1 MNEFSLHLP
10 GVEPDNIDESRML
23 RIMAELSHALRQ
35 TDRETLK
42 AWGNR
47 SGKRLWTLLL
57 RRGSA
62 FARLAGKL
70 VHAGI
75 VEGRGLASAVHAG
88 RGLEQLG
95 ARSAAAIDASIS
107 FAQGGKLALKQIRQ
121 ALRDDPQRNIPRLV
135 AGILGFHAGSGGLDG
150 NGGIPDLDLA
160 AGIGFHRSLLTHSIL
175 AGVLAEGLLVAIV
188 DLSGEIKDRLPEVH
202 DPLWAKLAEA
212 AGPLASPLL
221 AGTSAGIA
229 YHLLVDATLQ
239 TAAYHGLPWHM
250 PMHDHEL
257 AMGVN
262 GVAEGA
268 YAAGM
273 GGKNGAECSD
283 DQQRA
288 KAAPTTGRRV
298 VDGIAQAASK
308 AIHASRSRLERP

>member
-1 MNEFSLHLP
+1 MNEFTLNVPS
-10 GVEPDNIDESRML
+10 VEPGNIDESRMK

-42 AWGNR
+42 SWVNR

-57 RRGSA
+57 RRGCA
-62 FARLAGKL
+62 LARLAGKL

-75 VEGRGLASAVHAG
+75 AEGGGLASAVHAG

-95 ARSAAAIDASIS
+95 DRSAAAIDASIS
-107 FAQGGKLALKQIRQ
+107 FAQGGKFALKQIGQ

-135 AGILGFHAGSGGLDG
+135 AGVLGFYGGSGGIDG

-175 AGVLAEGLLVAIV
+175 AGVLAEGLFVAIM

-202 DPLWAKLAEA
+202 DPLWDRLAEA
-212 AGPLASPLL
+212 AGTLTSPLL

-239 TAAYHGLPWHM
+239 PAAYHGLPWHM
-250 PMHDHEL
+250 PMQDHEL
-257 AMGVN
+257 AMGAN
-262 GVAEGA
+262 GVAEGV
-268 YAAGM
+268 YAASM
-273 GGKNGAECSD
+273 CGKNGAECSD
-283 DQQRA
+283 DQQRGQA
-288 KAAPTTGRRV
+288 GPTTGRRV
-298 VDGIAQAASK
+298 VDGIAQVASK
-308 AIHASRSRLERP
+308 AIHAGRCWL

>member
-1 MNEFSLHLP
+1 MNEFTLHVP
-10 GVEPDNIDESRML
+10 GVEPDNIDESRMM

-47 SGKRLWTLLL
+47 SGKWLWTLLL

-75 VEGRGLASAVHAG
+75 AEG

-95 ARSAAAIDASIS
+95 DRSAAAIDVSIS

-135 AGILGFHAGSGGLDG
+135 AGVLDFHAGSGGLDG

-202 DPLWAKLAEA
+202 DPLWDKLAEA
-212 AGPLASPLL
+212 AGPLASQLL
-221 AGTSAGIA
+221 AG
-229 YHLLVDATLQ
+229 
-239 TAAYHGLPWHM
+239 
-250 PMHDHEL
+250 
-257 AMGVN
+257 N
-262 GVAEGA
+262 
-268 YAAGM
+268 
-273 GGKNGAECSD
+273 
-283 DQQRA
+283 
-288 KAAPTTGRRV
+288 
-298 VDGIAQAASK
+298 
-308 AIHASRSRLERP
+308 